1 VSRAFSLAGLL
12 RLRHLQQDQAAGDL
26 AEANATSRAMAAR
39 VEAARGA
46 LDNLPTDPAGAD
58 TFHAIVAARA
68 SSRSMLAEL
77 SGLATVTDRAA
88 ANAQLDYDARKAAS
102 VSLEKLELRHDAAEA
117 EADLQSEQAVIDE
130 IASTGWHRR
139 STGREL

>member
-1 VSRAFSLAGLL
+1 MSRAFSLAGLL

-26 AEANATSRAMAAR
+26 AAANARSRAMAAR
-39 VEAARGA
+39 IGEARGA
-46 LDNLPTDPAGAD
+46 LDNLTNDPAGID

-77 SGLATVTDRAA
+77 ASLESVADQAA
-88 ANAQLDYDARKAAS
+88 AAARLDYDARKAAS
-102 VSLEKLELRHDAAEA
+102 VGLEKLETRHAEAEA
-117 EADLQSEQAVIDE
+117 EADLHSEQAVLDE

-139 STGREL
+139 TTGPEL